1 MAIRIFNNTASTNAQ
16 RYLGVNN
23 QRLATSIERISSGIR
38 INKGA
43 DDAAGLAI
51 SEGLRS
57 DIRALRQATRNA
69 NDGLSLLNVTEG
81 ALNEQSGI
89 LIRLREL
96 ASQAATGTVGSTE
109 RATIQLEFS
118 ALRDELTRIA
128 MTTEFNGIGVIDGT
142 LKSSKAATTAS
153 APTKV
158 AATTAA
164 SGAVTSVATANVTT
178 TKTDALT
185 GIVTTVVSAAAS
197 GAVTSVAATNQTL
210 VSTAASGAVT
220 TTNQTPVSAVA
231 TTNDIMIQ
239 IGIDNSA
246 DSRIN
251 LNNSLSLDAVTS
263 STLGVASLS
272 VTGAAEALTA
282 LAQIENAIASVTA
295 TRGKVGAVTNRLQRA
310 VGALSITSENLQAAE
325 SSIRDADI
333 AHEIAQLTRNQIL
346 VQTSTAMVGQSN
358 LIPQSV
364 LQLLA

>member
-1 MAIRIFNNTASTNAQ
+1 MAIRIFNNIASTNAQ
-16 RYLGVNN
+16 RILGINN
-23 QRLATSIERISSGIR
+23 DRLAQSIERISSGIR
-38 INKGA
+38 INRGA

-69 NDGLSLLNVTEG
+69 NDGISLINVTEG

-128 MTTEFNGIGVIDGT
+128 QTTEFNGIGLIDGN
-142 LKSSKAATTAS
+142 LAS
-153 APTKV
+153 
-158 AATTAA
+158 
-164 SGAVTSVATANVTT
+164 SVA
-178 TKTDALT
+178 
-185 GIVTTVVSAAAS
+185 S
-197 GAVTSVAATNQTL
+197 TSHT
-210 VSTAASGAVT
+210 
-220 TTNQTPVSAVA
+220 
-231 TTNDIMIQ
+231 MIQ
-239 IGIDNSA
+239 IGIDNSSN
-246 DSRIN
+246 SRLD
-251 LNNSLSLDAVTS
+251 LNAILGLDAVTS

-272 VTGAAEALTA
+272 VTASAEALTA
-282 LAQIENAIASVTA
+282 LATIETAIASVTA
-295 TRGKVGAVTNRLQRA
+295 ARGKVGAVQNRLQRS
-310 VGALSITSENLQAAE
+310 VSALSISSENLQAAE

-333 AHEIAQLTRNQIL
+333 AYEIAQLTRNQIL